1 MMTNV
6 LISDSTGPTDVI
18 SHPQSGKKRKG
29 RGKTTGLSIQKKR
42 KYSDNGKLEVIIPPD
57 RTIAVGPGAND
68 FVTELS
74 VKVFQHARHDVK
86 NWKNVSNL
94 AKDRIIAHMLDT
106 FQLPDTQ
113 HIRDTILERAN
124 HLYRYRRKRLHD
136 HFKKFATEEERLQN
150 KPKEVNEVEWKFLVE
165 YFNSEDFKRMSER
178 NKTNKAKQE
187 LNHICGRKSFQ
198 AISFEKR
205 DINTGKEPNLQKLW
219 ELTHTKNGRWV
230 NDASAELNDKL
241 KEIVAEQIQDVEEDT
256 DVDPIIN
263 AAFVR
268 IMGET
273 SGYCRGQ
280 GSGIKRTGKRYMNG
294 VLEQLQA
301 QRKEVEE
308 ERCKRESVECKLT
321 EVKNQLEEERKN
333 REVMEARLVR
343 DQKMLKGGIMALVSH
358 LQSSKNGLPSAILNI
373 IADSSDSDAASPT
386 SLMDDISGERA

>member
-1 MMTNV
+1 MVEYLT
-6 LISDSTGPTDVI
+6 
-18 SHPQSGKKRKG
+18 
-29 RGKTTGLSIQKKR
+29 
-42 KYSDNGKLEVIIPPD
+42 
-57 RTIAVGPGAND
+57 
-68 FVTELS
+68 
-74 VKVFQHARHDVK
+74 
-86 NWKNVSNL
+86 
-94 AKDRIIAHMLDT
+94 DT

-165 YFNSEDFKRMSER
+165 YFNSDDF
-178 NKTNKAKQE
+178 
-187 LNHICGRKSFQ
+187 
-198 AISFEKR
+198 KR

-280 GSGIKRTGKRYMNG
+280 GSGIKRTGRRYMNG

-308 ERCKRESVECKLT
+308 ERRKRESVECKLT
-321 EVKNQLEEERKN
+321 EVKNQLEEEQKN

>member
-165 YFNSEDFKRMSER
+165 YFNSEDF
-178 NKTNKAKQE
+178 
-187 LNHICGRKSFQ
+187 
-198 AISFEKR
+198 KR